1 MRKALVFAA
10 FFAAFSASSQSHGAG
25 GWPKEPDAV
34 FGIKLGQALNDDIVP
49 YCIDDEPPKPTQLS
63 LCSEDPRDGRG
74 ISEITRLPIPEFGN
88 GFISRHQGLV
98 SSIVFYGSNDNYQH
112 IKDVL
117 VERYGRPTSAKT
129 NTVQNKAGASFKS
142 EELSWRGARVSLV
155 LEQRAGRVD
164 DFMLTFTHLPSAK
177 KAQRQS
183 DSRTKD
189 AAGRL

>member
-1 MRKALVFAA
+1 V
-10 FFAAFSASSQSHGAG
+10 
-25 GWPKEPDAV
+25 
-34 FGIKLGQALNDDIVP
+34 
-49 YCIDDEPPKPTQLS
+49 
-63 LCSEDPRDGRG
+63 
-74 ISEITRLPIPEFGN
+74 
-88 GFISRHQGLV
+88 V

-117 VERYGRPTSAKT
+117 LERYGRPTSAKT
-129 NTVQNKAGASFKS
+129 NSVQNMAGASFKS

-183 DSRTKD
+183 DSRTRD